1 MKTKRF
7 FALGLLSF
15 FLLSCNTNS
24 IAGVYGFQLGKE
36 SGTHFGLYLELKD
49 SLFETTDPALV
60 DKNYKNFD
68 LGLSASFFNST
79 TTTDSGEEEEED
91 TYSKIIEFF
100 TKNGQFIL
108 SGYYGLTSEVTKDKE
123 TIIKF
128 GFDIQA
134 IFKKIGD
141 AYKEI
146 SGEDLPVNY
155 DDIPQEVIQ
164 DPVTKD
170 AIEKIVYATHSKTQI
185 NLYIPVDLADV
196 YYQLYW
202 YGIDVLIAT
211 DPGDSDPVI
220 QISLNQTY
228 LDTHLLG
235 SHPTPADIEEINK
248 TFVQDHQGYQF
259 GNTPYRN
266 YHALQLSLLKK

>member
-79 TTTDSGEEEEED
+79 TTSSSGEEEEED

-108 SGYYGLTSEVTKDKE
+108 SGYYGLT
-123 TIIKF
+123 
-128 GFDIQA
+128 
-134 IFKKIGD
+134 
-141 AYKEI
+141 
-146 SGEDLPVNY
+146 

-185 NLYIPVDLADV
+185 NLYIPVDLSDV

-211 DPGDSDPVI
+211 DPGDSDPTI